1 MLFLGAKCF
10 MVHLGPGPG
19 SHRPHARV
27 EIASQRQQNG
37 PDGKFYVAG
46 QEYIRG
52 DCFSPQ
58 ELVLSVEIPNPG
70 AMSKGVYLKLKERQS
85 FDFAIVSVAVSLS
98 LKNNIVDQAR
108 IAFGGL
114 APYPMRAVKA
124 EAALKG
130 KGIKDALS
138 AACKAATDGAQP
150 LGHNRYKVDAAKGIL
165 EEALVQLA

>member
-1 MLFLGAKCF
+1 
-10 MVHLGPGPG
+10 MVHPSDLAPALIALN
-19 SHRPHARV
+19 ARV
-27 EIASQRQQNG
+27 EIASSKGNRMV
-37 PDGKFYVAG
+37 PVEKFYVGPDKNILA
-46 QEYIRG
+46 ETILN
-52 DCFSPQ
+52 PQ
-58 ELVLSVEIPNPG
+58 ELVLAVEIPNPV

-114 APYPMRAVKA
+114 VPFPLRAVKA

-130 KGIKDALS
+130 KGIKDAIS

-165 EEALVQLA
+165 EEALVQIA